1 MKKQY
6 VYTGVVTALLA
17 SNLVTGYQFKKEV
30 DGLDQQVNQLTKVN
44 VSLNDE
50 VFEKN
55 SLIEKQQGEID
66 TYKKEGVK
74 LNNLI
79 KESEQKATKL
89 QKELA
94 EAKKRSK
101 EKP

>member
-30 DGLDQQVNQLTKVN
+30 DGLDQQVNQSTKVN
-44 VSLNDE
+44 VLLKDE

-55 SLIEKQQGEID
+55 SLIEKQQGEIN
-66 TYKKEGVK
+66 TYEEQEIK

-79 KESEQKATKL
+79 KESEQKAIKL

>member
-1 MKKQY
+1 M
-6 VYTGVVTALLA
+6 T

-30 DGLDQQVNQLTKVN
+30 DGLDQQVNQLAKVN

-55 SLIEKQQGEID
+55 SLIEKQQGEIN
-66 TYKKEGVK
+66 TYEEQEIK

-79 KESEQKATKL
+79 KESEQKAIKL

>member
-1 MKKQY
+1 M
-6 VYTGVVTALLA
+6 A

-30 DGLDQQVNQLTKVN
+30 DGLDQQVNQSTKVN
-44 VSLNDE
+44 VLLKDE

-55 SLIEKQQGEID
+55 SLIEKQQGEIN
-66 TYKKEGVK
+66 TYEEQEIK

-79 KESEQKATKL
+79 KESEQKAIKL

>member
-17 SNLVTGYQFKKEV
+17 SNLVTGYQFKKDI
-30 DGLDQQVNQLTKVN
+30 DGLDQQIQQLDKVN
-44 VSLNDE
+44 FSLNDK

-66 TYKKEGVK
+66 TYKQEEVK

-79 KESEQKATKL
+79 KESEERVIRL